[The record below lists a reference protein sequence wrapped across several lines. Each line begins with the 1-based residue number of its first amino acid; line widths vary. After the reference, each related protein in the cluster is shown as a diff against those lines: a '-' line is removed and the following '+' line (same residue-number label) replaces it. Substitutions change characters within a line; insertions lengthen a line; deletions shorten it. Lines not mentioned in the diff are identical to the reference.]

1 MNIGKLVS
9 KIEVDFD
16 LRRIK
21 IMKIKVFLV
30 NSFAKT
36 AEGGNAAGVVLDADG
51 FKDDDMKKIAKVLG
65 HSETAFVSKSEVAD
79 FKVRFFTPEEEV
91 DLCGHATIATFHTL
105 AEQGRIRPD
114 KYTQETKAGVLQ
126 VEVKKDHAIMMSQ
139 NPPQFFEIVN
149 KEEIADSL
157 NITLNEMVEGLP
169 TQVVS
174 TGLRDIMVPIKDLET
189 LNAVKPDFDK
199 VAAVSSKYN
208 TIGYHLFTL
217 ETLGEAHAHTRNLAP
232 LYGIPEESATG
243 TSNGALASY
252 LFEYDEIN
260 RKQATH
266 LVIEQGYS
274 MNKPSEIIVE
284 LATREKSI
292 LGVKVG
298 GKAISFT
305 EVDME
310 I

>member
-1 MNIGKLVS
+1 
-9 KIEVDFD
+9 
-16 LRRIK
+16 
-21 IMKIKVFLV
+21 MKIKVFLV

-36 AEGGNAAGVVLDADG
+36 AGGGNAAGVVLDADG
-51 FKDDDMKKIAKVLG
+51 FLPDDMKKIAKILG
-65 HSETAFVSKSEVAD
+65 HSETAFISKSEVAD

-105 AEQGRIRPD
+105 VEQGRIKPG

-126 VEVKKDHAIMMSQ
+126 VEVKDDHTIMMNQ
-139 NPPQFFEIVN
+139 NAPLFLDVVN
-149 KEEIADSL
+149 KEEVADSL
-157 NITLNEMVEGLP
+157 NIGISEMVDGLP

-174 TGLRDIMVPIKDLET
+174 TGLRDIMVPIKNLET
-189 LNAVKPDFDK
+189 LNAIKPDFDK
-199 VAAVSSKYN
+199 VTEISRKYN
-208 TIGYHLFTL
+208 TIGYHLFTR

-252 LFEYDEIN
+252 LFEYSEIN
-260 RKQATH
+260 RKEASH

-284 LATREKSI
+284 LETSEKTISC
-292 LGVKVG
+292 VKVG

-305 EVDME
+305 EVDVE

>member
-1 MNIGKLVS
+1 
-9 KIEVDFD
+9 
-16 LRRIK
+16 
-21 IMKIKVFLV
+21 MKIKVFLV

-36 AEGGNAAGVVLDADG
+36 ATGGNTAGVVLDADN
-51 FKDDDMKKIAKVLG
+51 FQEADMKKIAKVIG
-65 HSETAFVSKSEVAD
+65 HSETAFVSKSGVAD

-105 AEQGRIRPD
+105 LEQGCIRSG

-126 VEVKKDHAIMMSQ
+126 VEVHDDHTIMMNQ
-139 NPPQFFEIVN
+139 NTPQFLDIVS
-149 KEEIADSL
+149 KEEIAESL
-157 NITLNEMVEGLP
+157 NIGLEEIVDSLP
-169 TQVVS
+169 IQVVS
-174 TGLRDIMVPIKDLET
+174 TGLRDIMVPIKNLE
-189 LNAVKPDFDK
+189 LLSAIKPHFDK
-199 VAAVSSKYN
+199 VAEASRKYD

-217 ETLGEAHAHTRNLAP
+217 DTLGEVHAHTRNLAP

-252 LFEYDEIN
+252 LFEYGKIN
-260 RKQATH
+260 TKNASH

-274 MNKPSEIIVE
+274 MNKPSEIIVKLE
-284 LATREKSI
+284 TYEKNIS
-292 LGVKVG
+292 GVKVG

-305 EVDME
+305 EVDVE

>member
-1 MNIGKLVS
+1 
-9 KIEVDFD
+9 
-16 LRRIK
+16 
-21 IMKIKVFLV
+21 MKIKVFLV

-51 FKDDDMKKIAKVLG
+51 FKDDDMKKIAKILG
-65 HSETAFVSKSEVAD
+65 HSETAFVSKSEVSD

-91 DLCGHATIATFHTL
+91 DLCGHATVATFHTL
-105 AEQGRIRPD
+105 EEQGRIHPD
-114 KYTQETKAGVLQ
+114 KYTQETKVGVLQ
-126 VEVKKDHAIMMSQ
+126 VEVKKDHTIMMSQ
-139 NPPQFFEIVN
+139 NAPQFLEVVD

-174 TGLRDIMVPIKDLET
+174 TGLRDIMVPIKELET
-189 LNAVKPDFDK
+189 LNAIKPDLDK
-199 VAAVSSKYN
+199 VAEVSRKYN
-208 TIGYHLFTL
+208 TIGYHLFAL
-217 ETLGEAHAHTRNLAP
+217 ETLGEVHAHTRNLAP

-252 LFEYDEIN
+252 LFEYGEIN
-260 RKQATH
+260 RKEATYF
-266 LVIEQGYS
+266 VIEQGYS
-274 MNKPSEIIVE
+274 MKKPSEIIVE
-284 LATREKSI
+284 LETREKNI
-292 LGVKVG
+292 IGVKVG

-305 EVDME
+305 EVDVE

>member
-1 MNIGKLVS
+1 
-9 KIEVDFD
+9 
-16 LRRIK
+16 
-21 IMKIKVFLV
+21 MKIKVFLV

-51 FKDDDMKKIAKVLG
+51 FKDDDMKKIAKILG

-105 AEQGRIRPD
+105 AEQGRVCPD

-126 VEVKKDHAIMMSQ
+126 VEVKKDHTIMMSQ
-139 NPPQFFEIVN
+139 NSPQFFEIVN

-174 TGLRDIMVPIKDLET
+174 TGLRDIVVPIKDLET

-252 LFEYDEIN
+252 LFEYGEIN

>member
-1 MNIGKLVS
+1 
-9 KIEVDFD
+9 
-16 LRRIK
+16 
-21 IMKIKVFLV
+21 MKIRVFQV

-36 AEGGNAAGVVLDADG
+36 ATGGNAAGVVLDADG
-51 FKDDDMKKIAKVLG
+51 FKENDMKKIAKIVG

-91 DLCGHATIATFHTL
+91 DLCGHATIATFHIM
-105 AEQGRIRPD
+105 AEQGRILPD

-126 VEVKKDHAIMMSQ
+126 VEMKKDFTIMMSQ
-139 NPPQFFEIVN
+139 NTPQFFDVVS

-157 NITLNEMVEGLP
+157 NISLCDMVEGLP

-174 TGLRDIMVPIKDLET
+174 TGLRDIMVPIKNLET
-189 LNAVKPDFDK
+189 LNAIKPNFDK
-199 VAAVSSKYN
+199 VAAVSQKYN
-208 TIGYHLFTL
+208 TIGFHLFAL

-252 LFEYDEIN
+252 LFEYGEIN
-260 RKQATH
+260 RKEATQ

-274 MNKPSEIIVE
+274 MNKPSEIIIE
-284 LATREKSI
+284 LETREKSI
-292 LGVKVG
+292 RGVKVG
-298 GKAISFT
+298 GKAISFA
-305 EVDME
+305 EVDVE

>member
-1 MNIGKLVS
+1 
-9 KIEVDFD
+9 
-16 LRRIK
+16 
-21 IMKIKVFLV
+21 
-30 NSFAKT
+30 
-36 AEGGNAAGVVLDADG
+36 
-51 FKDDDMKKIAKVLG
+51 
-65 HSETAFVSKSEVAD
+65 
-79 FKVRFFTPEEEV
+79 
-91 DLCGHATIATFHTL
+91 
-105 AEQGRIRPD
+105 
-114 KYTQETKAGVLQ
+114 

-208 TIGYHLFTL
+208 TIGYHLFTI

-252 LFEYDEIN
+252 LFEYGEIN

>member
-1 MNIGKLVS
+1 
-9 KIEVDFD
+9 
-16 LRRIK
+16 
-21 IMKIKVFLV
+21 MKIKVFLV

-36 AEGGNAAGVVLDADG
+36 AEGGNAAGVVLDADD
-51 FKDDDMKKIAKVLG
+51 FQAEDMKKIAKILG

-91 DLCGHATIATFHTL
+91 DLCGHATIATFHTMV
-105 AEQGRIRPD
+105 EQGRIQPG

-126 VEVKKDHAIMMSQ
+126 VEVKDDHTIMMNQ
-139 NPPQFFEIVN
+139 NAPLYLDIVSR
-149 KEEIADSL
+149 EEVADSL
-157 NITLNEMVEGLP
+157 NISISEMVDGLP

-174 TGLRDIMVPIKDLET
+174 TGLRDIMVPIKNLEM
-189 LNAVKPDFDK
+189 LSAIKPDFAK
-199 VAAVSSKYN
+199 VTEISRKYN
-208 TIGYHLFTL
+208 TIGYHLFAL
-217 ETLGEAHAHTRNLAP
+217 ETLGEANAHTRNLAP

-252 LFEYDEIN
+252 LFEYREIN
-260 RKQATH
+260 KKEASH

-284 LATREKSI
+284 LETNEKNI
-292 LGVKVG
+292 DGVKVG

-305 EVDME
+305 EVDVE